1 MTSFCSDQ
9 VGSFKLVEVG
19 GVEPPSES
27 TLTGLSP
34 GADGYCGSLPPCSP
48 PGRQAVTPSGQVRV
62 IMRGRGNS
70 YPPHGRHINDAF
82 PGLWPLRF
90 RRPPLVRQ
98 RQQLVC
104 CCLIYKLPIFRML
117 GASARWSRLHTPV
130 ETGTPP
136 RRRYKLRSAR
146 FRLRRKLTTLRL
158 SLLFPPQTLRWLAAG
173 TRSSAVSAVFDGLL
187 RFHRITKGIVTHSG
201 GGMCYNSM
209 TFQIFWNFSAAQCV

>member
-1 MTSFCSDQ
+1 M
-9 VGSFKLVEVG
+9 EVR
-19 GVEPPSES
+19 GVEPLSES

-34 GADGYCGSLPPCSP
+34 GADGYCGSLPSCSP

-90 RRPPLVRQ
+90 RRPPLIRQ

-136 RRRYKLRSAR
+136 RRRSKLRSLHFRGQPPAGRENYVSLRCSSSSHRKRCAAVGGFAALRMRRTPCGCFAGLWWEPWAR
-146 FRLRRKLTTLRL
+146 QVRSLR
-158 SLLFPPQTLRWLAAG
+158 
-173 TRSSAVSAVFDGLL
+173 
-187 RFHRITKGIVTHSG
+187 
-201 GGMCYNSM
+201 
-209 TFQIFWNFSAAQCV
+209 